1 MNKICQNNKMLL
13 IFIRLVLNQIK
24 NLKRKKRMPEFTFHI
39 TREMTNSLI
48 IIIVSFVVIYASS
61 YFIKKQEWNKI
72 KKKTYLS
79 FIRNLALILSLFLL
93 FFTWRGEI
101 KTFILSISAI
111 TVGLF
116 VVFKDVIL
124 SFFSYFIISSNQ
136 LLKIGDVIEI
146 EDKIGKVID
155 RTLLYTKI
163 SLVGTNHSK
172 ELVIPNSAFASGKFV
187 NLSTNAFY
195 SKSFTLLMENLMIRD
210 KVSYVHEI
218 VVEEIGAKNYTYDT
232 YIDTNTARE
241 VSLKIVVKN
250 IEEDFDFNK
259 FKNNILIKFL
269 NKWPSQ
275 LAEDLPSVKNEL

>member
-1 MNKICQNNKMLL
+1 
-13 IFIRLVLNQIK
+13 
-24 NLKRKKRMPEFTFHI
+24 MPAFTFHL

-48 IIIVSFVVIYASS
+48 IVIVSFITIYASS

-79 FIRNLALILSLFLL
+79 FIRNLALVMSLFLL

-172 ELVIPNSAFASGKFV
+172 ELIIPNSSFASGKFI

-195 SKSFTLLMENLMIRD
+195 SKSFILLIENIFVREKISFM
-210 KVSYVHEI
+210 HEI
-218 VVEEIGAKNYTYDT
+218 MIQQIGEKSYTYEI

-241 VSLKIVVKN
+241 VSVKIVVKN
-250 IEEDFDFNK
+250 IEENFDFNT
-259 FKNNILIKFL
+259 FKNNIIIEFL
-269 NKWPSQ
+269 NKWPTQ
-275 LAEDLPSVKNEL
+275 LPEDLLSHKKDL

>member
-1 MNKICQNNKMLL
+1 MLL
-13 IFIRLVLNQIK
+13 IFMYLLLNQIRK
-24 NLKRKKRMPEFTFHI
+24 YKRERKKMPEFTFHI

-48 IIIVSFVVIYASS
+48 IIVVSFIIIYASS

-146 EDKIGKVID
+146 DDKIGKVID

-195 SKSFTLLMENLMIRD
+195 SKSFTLLIENLFVRE
-210 KVSYVHEI
+210 KVSFIHEI
-218 VVEEIGAKNYTYDT
+218 LVEEIGEKNYTYET

-241 VSLKIVVKN
+241 ISLKIVVKN

-275 LAEDLPSVKNEL
+275 LPEDLLSQKNGL